1 MSRQWGEVMNAV
13 RNILVIVDAAAAHHP
28 AVAKAALLA
37 EKFGAKLE
45 LFACNAGLH
54 PLKRVANGSSQS
66 TVSLATELKG
76 LLETLAVPLRA
87 RSLEVTTDA
96 ICAAPLHAALLDHVQ
111 HTNADLVVK
120 DARHHT
126 FARRTVFTNTD
137 WELIRGLAAPL
148 LLTKPN
154 MWARSPSVLAAVDT
168 SHEHDRGAHLDQCIL
183 DHGARLAQGLDGK
196 LHVVHAYPCKVPVM
210 APIMPGPL
218 LTAGIS
224 PEALAVEHEAK
235 IKSLTRLADKY
246 SLPLANI
253 HLEMGGVRGSICS
266 VAAQVHADIIVM
278 GAMSRTGL
286 ARAFI
291 GNTAEEVLE
300 RLPCDAL
307 IVKP

>member
-1 MSRQWGEVMNAV
+1 MNAI
-13 RNILVIVDAAAAHHP
+13 RNILVIVDPAAAHHP
-28 AVAKAALLA
+28 AVVKGALLA
-37 EKFGAKLE
+37 GQFGAKLE
-45 LFACNAGLH
+45 LFACNAELH
-54 PLKRVANGSSQS
+54 PLKRVANGLPQN
-66 TVSLATELKG
+66 TVSLAAELKG

-111 HTNADLVVK
+111 HTNADLIVK
-120 DARHHT
+120 DTHHHT

-137 WELIRGLAAPL
+137 WELIRGLSAPL

-154 MWARSPSVLAAVDT
+154 RWARAPSVLAAIDPG
-168 SHEHDRGAHLDQCIL
+168 HEHDRGAHLDQCIL

-196 LHVVHAYPCKVPVM
+196 LHVVHAHPCKVPVM

-218 LTAGIS
+218 LTASIS
-224 PEALAVEHEAK
+224 PEALAAEHAAK
-235 IKSLTRLADKY
+235 IKILTRLADKY

-253 HLEMGGVRGSICS
+253 HLEVGGVRGSICN
-266 VAAQVHADIIVM
+266 VAARVHADIIVM
-278 GAMSRTGL
+278 GAMPRTGL

-307 IVKP
+307 VVKP